1 MSVFKTRA
9 YKDGVEICGVEGPE
23 PTGDLVVPQT
33 LPFKNDAGEVS
44 QLPVL
49 RIGEK
54 AFGGCWALESI
65 TLPDG
70 ITEIGVE
77 AFRNCRTLESIT
89 LPDGIT
95 EIGGMAFPETTEV
108 IRRRK

>member
-1 MSVFKTRA
+1 MSEFETRV
-9 YKDGVEICGVEGPE
+9 YKDGVEICGVEGPK

-49 RIGEK
+49 KIGDW
-54 AFGGCWALESI
+54 AFEGCSSLKSI

-70 ITEIGVE
+70 ITEIG
-77 AFRNCRTLESIT
+77 RW
-89 LPDGIT
+89 
-95 EIGGMAFPETTEV
+95 AFPKTTKV
-108 IRRRK
+108 IRR